1 MSNSWKKYGGTRKPD
16 QQHTFTVKTLV
27 ADELLL
33 RQKYSGVFEVLGS
46 INVAQDIYGNGALQL
61 FGADDNLKLDISE
74 NAMLPYDTYITKLFL
89 GTNTIDFIT
98 GSDQNGIGI
107 NLPDGIDSYGTFEV
121 VGRSGITHNF
131 VASSPTATS
140 SSVLNRNVNDYG
152 IRTYV
157 TDSTSSIE
165 FYNNDTIKEA
175 LGTPNGA
182 IIYDSANGGSLT
194 FTSPLLQA
202 SDSIQQTYKPLI
214 YNNDLIKTG
223 NSLTLTSGYDASANT
238 QFTIASSNG
247 EGAVF
252 TGGAFP
258 YDTRKA
264 MGIIGLKDNVYA
276 DYEPCIHLV
285 TTNNLYKHKFTIGVN
300 DYNPNSNY
308 IFNINGKTL
317 IKNGGEINNY
327 LTLPIDS
334 LRVIK
339 SDSKVYLSGYPSS
352 YEIDS
357 NNFFSYNIHYTQDSG
372 LNWDTSFPSNIVTS
386 GHTWKDQ
393 NNSVIAMNTP
403 LKHETDSTLHIIG
416 TNDSYI
422 YITNNISNIP
432 NSWKYFSLGLFDPQN
447 SNVFNNDIVYIET
460 YYVDSKLYLIYQNA
474 LGNTFYIDC
483 SNISKA
489 SKTLQAHFFET
500 NANNTTFNYSELNPT
515 AIALPT
521 TITQSKQIGD
531 YLFITSSDS
540 GSGTS
545 DGGIRRI
552 MIDSNTNNMVFVT
565 TNSSDTYYNIDTIGS
580 TIIAIGENVISIST
594 DNGSNWTNISPSS
607 ISNIGIVTPILRG
620 LHMVSENEVY
630 IVGDGVFIYFRD
642 NTSSNITN
650 INYWNIITPEQM
662 PQNGLQSIINDTNSM
677 FIDVYKVDDENFIL
691 TRQFKEYD
699 YATSQNPLTNF
710 YYVNIPH
717 LFNYETTHTLDI
729 CGNVGIDGN
738 TNISNKLYV
747 TNDVSFNSK
756 LFVDNDVSLNSL
768 LNVGDNATFDAEVDI
783 YGDVSMASHLYVQD
797 DVSLNADIN
806 VKENAYIENNLGVH
820 TTTVSEGYVM
830 EVKGRIKHHDG
841 VVHQF

>member
-1 MSNSWKKYGGTRKPD
+1 MSNSWKKYGGTSKPD
-16 QQHTFTVKTLV
+16 KQHTFTVKTLV

-46 INVAQDIYGNGALQL
+46 INVAQDIYGHGALQL
-61 FGADDNLKLDISE
+61 FEGQDNILRLDIST
-74 NAMLPYDTYITKLFL
+74 NAMLDYNTYITKLFL
-89 GTNTIDFIT
+89 GTNTIDYIT
-98 GSDQNGIGI
+98 GNDENGIGI
-107 NLPDGIDSYGTFEV
+107 NLPDGTGSYGTFEV

-157 TDSTSSIE
+157 TDNTSSIE
-165 FYNNDTIKEA
+165 FYNNDTITDA
-175 LGTPNGA
+175 LGSPNAA

-202 SDSIQQTYKPLI
+202 SDSIQETYKPLI

-258 YDTRKA
+258 YNTQKA
-264 MGIIGLKDNVYA
+264 MGVIGLKDNVYA

-300 DYNPNSNY
+300 DYNPDSNY

-339 SDSKVYLSGYPSS
+339 SDSKVYLSGYPAS
-352 YEIDS
+352 YETDS
-357 NNFFSYNIHYTQDSG
+357 NNFFSYNIHYSG
-372 LNWDTSFPSNIVTS
+372 DGGINWNTSFPSSTVTS
-386 GHTWKDQ
+386 NHSWKDQ
-393 NNSVIAMNTP
+393 NNAVISMNTP
-403 LKHETDSTLHIIG
+403 LLHGNGTLHIIA
-416 TNDSYI
+416 TNDSFVYCTND
-422 YITNNISNIP
+422 ITDP
-432 NSWKYFSLGLFDPQN
+432 NSWKQFPISLVDTNVN
-447 SNVFNNDIVYIET
+447 SNPSYNDIVYIET
-460 YYVDSKLYLIYQNA
+460 YYVNSNLYLFYQNV
-474 LGNTFYIDC
+474 LGDSFYVDC
-483 SNISKA
+483 NSVSSGSI
-489 SKTLQAHFFET
+489 TLQNRFFNNNPTSFT
-500 NANNTTFNYSELNPT
+500 NAQLGPPT
-515 AIALPT
+515 SITLPT

-531 YLFITSSDS
+531 YLFITS
-540 GSGTS
+540 GSGIT
-545 DGGIRRI
+545 R
-552 MIDSNTNNMVFVT
+552 IDSSIQIVSSHNTST
-565 TNSSDTYYNIDTIGS
+565 TYYNIDAVGS

-594 DNGSNWTNISPSS
+594 NNGVSWADISPSS

-620 LHMVSENEVY
+620 LHLVSETEVY

-642 NTSSNITN
+642 ASASNITT
-650 INYWNIITPEQM
+650 ISYWNIITPEQM

-710 YYVNIPH
+710 YYVNIPN

-768 LNVGDNATFDAEVDI
+768 LNVGDNATFDAKVDI

-806 VKENAYIENNLGVH
+806 VKENAYIENTLGVH
-820 TTTVSEGYVM
+820 TTTVTEGYVM
-830 EVKGRIKHHDG
+830 EVSGRIKHTDG

>member
-46 INVAQDIYGNGALQL
+46 INVAQDIYGHGALQL
-61 FGADDNLKLDISE
+61 FEGQDNILRLDISD
-74 NAMLPYDTYITKLFL
+74 NAMLDYNTYITKLFL
-89 GTNTIDFIT
+89 GTNTNDYIT
-98 GSDQNGIGI
+98 GNDQNGIGI
-107 NLPDGIDSYGTFEV
+107 NLPDGVGSYGTFEV
-121 VGRSGITHNF
+121 VGRTGITHNF
-131 VASSPTATS
+131 VASSPTSTS
-140 SSVLNRNVNDYG
+140 SSILNRNVNDYG

-165 FYNNDTIKEA
+165 FYNNDTITDA

-202 SDSIQQTYKPLI
+202 SDSIQETYKPLI

-238 QFTIASSNG
+238 QLTIASANG

-300 DYNPNSNY
+300 DYNPNPNY

-352 YEIDS
+352 YELDS
-357 NNFFSYNIHYTQDSG
+357 NDFFSYNIHYTEDG
-372 LNWDTSFPSNIVTS
+372 GVNWNTSFPSNTVTS

-403 LKHETDSTLHIIG
+403 LNHNTGNNGTLHIIG
-416 TNDSYI
+416 TNDSFI
-422 YITNNISNIP
+422 YITNNIS

-447 SNVFNNDIVYIET
+447 SDVLNNDIVYIET

-474 LGNTFYIDC
+474 PGNTFYIDC
-483 SNISKA
+483 NNISKDDQ
-489 SKTLQAHFFET
+489 TLKEHFFDT
-500 NANNTTFNYSELNPT
+500 NVNNTTFNYSELNPSS
-515 AIALPT
+515 IAFLPT

-531 YLFITSSDS
+531 YLFITSSNS
-540 GSGTS
+540 GSGT

-552 MIDSNTNNMVFVT
+552 VIDSNANSMVFGT
-565 TNSSDTYYNIDTIGS
+565 TNSSNTYYNIDAVGS
-580 TIIAIGENVISIST
+580 TIIAIGEDVISISINNGGWT
-594 DNGSNWTNISPSS
+594 DISPSS
-607 ISNIGIVTPILRG
+607 ISNIGSGKPLLRG
-620 LHMVSENEVY
+620 LHLVSETEVY

-642 NTSSNITN
+642 ASAFNITT
-650 INYWNIITPEQM
+650 ISYWNIITPEQM

-691 TRQFKEYD
+691 TRQFKEYN

-768 LNVGDNATFDAEVDI
+768 LNVGDNATFDAKVDI
-783 YGDVSMASHLYVQD
+783 YGDVSMASHLYVVD

-806 VKENAYIENNLGVH
+806 VKENAYIENTLGVH

-830 EVKGRIKHHDG
+830 EVHGRIYHPDG

>member
-1 MSNSWKKYGGTRKPD
+1 
-16 QQHTFTVKTLV
+16 
-27 ADELLL
+27 
-33 RQKYSGVFEVLGS
+33 
-46 INVAQDIYGNGALQL
+46 
-61 FGADDNLKLDISE
+61 
-74 NAMLPYDTYITKLFL
+74 
-89 GTNTIDFIT
+89 
-98 GSDQNGIGI
+98 
-107 NLPDGIDSYGTFEV
+107 
-121 VGRSGITHNF
+121 
-131 VASSPTATS
+131 
-140 SSVLNRNVNDYG
+140 
-152 IRTYV
+152 
-157 TDSTSSIE
+157 
-165 FYNNDTIKEA
+165 
-175 LGTPNGA
+175 
-182 IIYDSANGGSLT
+182 
-194 FTSPLLQA
+194 
-202 SDSIQQTYKPLI
+202 
-214 YNNDLIKTG
+214 
-223 NSLTLTSGYDASANT
+223 
-238 QFTIASSNG
+238 
-247 EGAVF
+247 
-252 TGGAFP
+252 
-258 YDTRKA
+258 
-264 MGIIGLKDNVYA
+264 
-276 DYEPCIHLV
+276 
-285 TTNNLYKHKFTIGVN
+285 VN

-403 LKHETDSTLHIIG
+403 LIHDTSTLHIIG

-422 YITNNISNIP
+422 YITNNISN
-432 NSWKYFSLGLFDPQN
+432 SWKYFSLGLFDPQN
-447 SNVFNNDIVYIET
+447 SNVLNNDIVYIET

-483 SNISKA
+483 DDISKA
-489 SKTLQAHFFET
+489 GQTLQAHFFDT
-500 NANNTTFNYSELNPT
+500 NVNNTTFSYSNLNPSS
-515 AIALPT
+515 IALPT

-540 GSGTS
+540 GLGTGN
-545 DGGIRRI
+545 GGIRRI
-552 MIDSNTNNMVFVT
+552 EIDSNTYNMVFIT
-565 TNSSDTYYNIDTIGS
+565 TNSSNTYYNIDTIES

-594 DNGSNWTNISPSS
+594 NNGSNWTDISPSS

-642 NTSSNITN
+642 VTASNITD

-747 TNDVSFNSK
+747 TNDVSLNSK

-768 LNVGDNATFDAEVDI
+768 LNVGDNATFDAKVDI

>member
-98 GSDQNGIGI
+98 GNDQNGIGI
-107 NLPDGIDSYGTFEV
+107 NLPDGIGSYGTFEV
-121 VGRSGITHNF
+121 IGRSGITHNF
-131 VASSPTATS
+131 VASSPTQTS

-152 IRTYV
+152 IRTFV

-165 FYNNDTIKEA
+165 FYNNDTITDA
-175 LGTPNGA
+175 LGRPNGA

-300 DYNPNSNY
+300 DYNPNPNY

-357 NNFFSYNIHYTQDSG
+357 NNFFSYNIHYTGDG
-372 LNWDTSFPSNIVTS
+372 GVNWNTSFPSNTVTF

-403 LKHETDSTLHIIG
+403 LIHDNGTLHIIG
-416 TNDSYI
+416 TNDSFI
-422 YITNNISNIP
+422 YITNNIS
-432 NSWKYFSLGLFDPQN
+432 NSWKYFSLGLFNPQN
-447 SNVFNNDIVYIET
+447 PDVLNNDIVYIET

-474 LGNTFYIDC
+474 LENTFYIDC
-483 SNISKA
+483 NSITKA
-489 SKTLQAHFFET
+489 GQTLQAHFFDT
-500 NANNTTFNYSELNPT
+500 NDNNITLNYSDLEPPS
-515 AIALPT
+515 IALPT

-540 GSGTS
+540 GTGN
-545 DGGIRRI
+545 GGIRRI
-552 MIDSNTNNMVFVT
+552 EIDSNTNNMVFVT
-565 TNSSDTYYNIDTIGS
+565 TKSSNTYYNIDAFGN
-580 TIIAIGENVISIST
+580 TIIAIGDNIISITT
-594 DNGSNWTNISPSS
+594 DNGDIWNDISPSS
-607 ISNIGIVTPILRG
+607 ISGIATSPILRG

-630 IVGDGVFIYFRD
+630 IVGDGVFIYFRHV
-642 NTSSNITN
+642 TASNITD

-699 YATSQNPLTNF
+699 YDASQNPLTNF
-710 YYVNIPH
+710 YYVNIPN

-756 LFVDNDVSLNSL
+756 LFVNNDVSLNSL
-768 LNVGDNATFDAEVDI
+768 LNVGDNATFDAKVDI

-806 VKENAYIENNLGVH
+806 VKENAYIENTLGVH
-820 TTTVSEGYVM
+820 TTTVTEEYVM
-830 EVKGRIKHHDG
+830 EVNGRIKHTDG

>member
-61 FGADDNLKLDISE
+61 FGQDDILKLDISE
-74 NAMLPYDTYITKLFL
+74 NAMLPYDTYIKKLFL
-89 GTNTIDFIT
+89 GTNTIDYII
-98 GSDQNGIGI
+98 GNDQNGIGI
-107 NLPDGIDSYGTFEV
+107 NLPDGVGSYGTFEV
-121 VGRSGITHNF
+121 VGRTGITHNF
-131 VASSPTATS
+131 VASSPTSTS

-165 FYNNDTIKEA
+165 FYNNDTITDA

-182 IIYDSANGGSLT
+182 IIYDTANGGSLT

-202 SDSIQQTYKPLI
+202 SDSIQETYKPLI

-238 QFTIASSNG
+238 QFTIASANG

-300 DYNPNSNY
+300 DYNPNPNY

-352 YEIDS
+352 YELD
-357 NNFFSYNIHYTQDSG
+357 NNDFFSYNIHYTEDG
-372 LNWDTSFPSNIVTS
+372 GVNWNTSFPSNTVTS

-403 LKHETDSTLHIIG
+403 LIHDTGTLHIIG
-416 TNDSYI
+416 TNDSFI
-422 YITNNISNIP
+422 YITNNIS

-447 SNVFNNDIVYIET
+447 SDVLNNDIVYIET
-460 YYVDSKLYLIYQNA
+460 YYVDDKLYLIYQNA

-483 SNISKA
+483 NNISKDGQ
-489 SKTLQAHFFET
+489 TLKEHFFDT
-500 NANNTTFNYSELNPT
+500 NVNNTTFNYSELNPKS
-515 AIALPT
+515 IALPT

-531 YLFITSSDS
+531 YLFITSSNS
-540 GSGTS
+540 GSGTG

-552 MIDSNTNNMVFVT
+552 VIDSNTNNMIFGT
-565 TNSSDTYYNIDTIGS
+565 TNSSNTYYNIDAVGN
-580 TIIAIGENVISIST
+580 TIIAIGEDVISISINNGGWT
-594 DNGSNWTNISPSS
+594 DISPSS
-607 ISNIGIVTPILRG
+607 ISNIGSGKPLLRG
-620 LHMVSENEVY
+620 LHLVSETEVY

-642 NTSSNITN
+642 ASAFNITT
-650 INYWNIITPEQM
+650 ISYWNIITPEQM

-691 TRQFKEYD
+691 TRQFKEYN

-768 LNVGDNATFDAEVDI
+768 LNVGDNATFDAKVDI

-806 VKENAYIENNLGVH
+806 VKENAYIENTLGVH

-830 EVKGRIKHHDG
+830 EVNGRIYHPDG